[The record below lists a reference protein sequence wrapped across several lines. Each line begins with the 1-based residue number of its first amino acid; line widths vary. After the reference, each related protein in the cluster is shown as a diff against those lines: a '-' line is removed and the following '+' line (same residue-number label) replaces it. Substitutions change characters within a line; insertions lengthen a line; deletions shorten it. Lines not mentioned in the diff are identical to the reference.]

1 MTVHYMDVELYSRPC
16 KCDECPIQNIR
27 KLSPVKMP
35 ESEVSPQTIM
45 ILFTKRC
52 DLPGLQCLVCLTP
65 A

>member
-35 ESEVSPQTIM
+35 ESEVSSQTIM
-45 ILFTKRC
+45 ILFTKKK
-52 DLPGLQCLVCLTP
+52 
-65 A
+65 